1 MLSKEEQKLKN
12 ILERQKK
19 DKLLIKELK
28 KKVKL
33 QQEEEKLKRWQKI
46 GEIIERETK
55 KIYTDE
61 SEILELIKIH
71 SGEKM

>member
-1 MLSKEEQKLKN
+1 MITKDEKKLLT

-19 DKLLIKELK
+19 EKEVIKELK
-28 KKVKL
+28 KKVKE
-33 QQEEEKLKRWQKI
+33 QKEKEKLKRWQKI